1 MPQMYVKQEIPVNG
15 TSLLPP
21 ELEYLYKLIRFSIGR
36 FFEEGKGETEPEM
49 PGLQHW
55 QLPVKEFIRQ
65 HSLSRI
71 ESQLLLIA
79 IAPHVQPDLFDS
91 AIESTLKGSGDFP
104 KIGGVRGKNF
114 RGFLPTGQTVLFL
127 LGADNWKSSEE
138 VLQLFW
144 ADHLFARKKIL
155 WLEEL
160 QQGEPSMSGRIILS
174 QDYIETF
181 LFGKTMSPHFSMSF
195 PARVVKTEL
204 GWDDLVINDEL
215 QEQVNELL
223 SWVKYNEELL
233 NEWDMKKRLVKGY
246 RTLFYGPPG
255 TGKTFTAGL
264 IGKEMKKHVYKIDL
278 SMVVSK
284 YIGETEKNLELL
296 FARAEDKEW
305 ILFFDE
311 ADALFGK
318 RTNVRDAHDKY
329 ANQEVSY
336 LLQRIEDYNGL
347 IILATNMKNNIDDS
361 FIRRFNSILK
371 FPLPSPDERVRI
383 WRNAFPQERV
393 FLKNPVISKQAGGLV
408 VEGKE
413 TVDIPEIVKKYE
425 LSGGSIM
432 NVVHYASLKALERRK
447 GEKRAMKE
455 TVSIPA
461 EQNMSL
467 PLEKETE
474 QENPKLAIYLSD
486 VLDGI
491 RRELIKEGKPF
502 VG

>member
-1 MPQMYVKQEIPVNG
+1 MEQANTKPGLPANDFSN
-15 TSLLPP
+15 TPP
-21 ELEYLYKLIRFSIGR
+21 ELDYLYRLIRFRIGK
-36 FFEEGKGETEPEM
+36 FFEGNKEEPEPEM
-49 PGLQHW
+49 PGPHQW
-55 QLPVKEFIRQ
+55 ELPIKDFIRQ
-65 HSLSRI
+65 NSLSKI

-79 IAPHVQPDLFDS
+79 VAPHAQPDLFDN
-91 AIESTLKGSGDFP
+91 AIESALKGSGDFP
-104 KIGGVRGKNF
+104 KIGGVRGKSF
-114 RGFLPTGQTVLFL
+114 RGFLPTGQTALFL
-127 LGADNWKSSEE
+127 LGADNWRDSQQVFE
-138 VLQLFW
+138 LFW
-144 ADHLFARKKIL
+144 SDHFFAKRKIL

-174 QDYIETF
+174 QDYTETF
-181 LFGKTMSPHFSMSF
+181 LFGKPMSPHFSMSF
-195 PARVVKTEL
+195 PAKLVSTEL
-204 GWDDLVINDEL
+204 NWDDLVINEEL

-223 SWVKYNEELL
+223 TWVKYNDELM
-233 NEWDMKKRLVKGY
+233 NQWGMKRRLVKGY

-264 IGKEMKKHVYKIDL
+264 IGKEMNKQVYKIDL

-371 FPLPSPDERVRI
+371 FPLPNPEERSRI
-383 WRNAFPQERV
+383 WRNAFPTERTFLRKPIASQASSLVSTQE
-393 FLKNPVISKQAGGLV
+393 N
-408 VEGKE
+408 
-413 TVDIPEIVKKYE
+413 VDIPETVRKYE
-425 LSGGSIM
+425 LSGCSIM
-432 NVVHYASLKALERRK
+432 NVVHFASLKAVERRK
-447 GEKRAMKE
+447 RSALLAKEPGVVGNGISYTNANGEH
-455 TVSIPA
+455 TS
-461 EQNMSL
+461 QL
-467 PLEKETE
+467 P
-474 QENPKLAIYLSD
+474 IYLSD

-491 RRELIKEGKPF
+491 RKEFVKEGKPF
-502 VG
+502 AQ